1 MRIIL
6 NELFC
11 KKLWKSDIK
20 KVKEPN
26 RTKRLREYCYK
37 LVQESN
43 KELTDRDRIKVN
55 NGIRD
60 FLKTYEETEIEIEV
74 QEEDGKFFELGQ
86 PFTLELGSCVKGN

>member
-1 MRIIL
+1 MKIIL
-6 NELFC
+6 NLEFC

-26 RTKRLREYCYK
+26 RTKKLRDYCNK

-60 FLKTYEETEIEIEV
+60 FLKTNEETEIELED
-74 QEEDGKFFELGQ
+74 EDGKFF
-86 PFTLELGSCVKGN
+86 